1 MAILTS
7 IQITTKVKETLNSM
21 KMKGESYEDVLIRL
35 IEEAK
40 APKMVKTIETKPKKE
55 LKPVRLIG

>member
-7 IQITTKVKETLNSM
+7 IQITTGVKETLNSM
-21 KMKGESYEDVLIRL
+21 KRKGESYEDVLIRL

-40 APKMVKTIETKPKKE
+40 TPKVVKTIETKQKKE